1 MREQRGTILY
11 SLDRFQNKG
20 GGGGGGLDMVC
31 KREVKCLDDYWIRD
45 DGSIS
50 IVIGGVNEVFLGEG
64 ISRGHPC
71 TWGDLPMD
79 IEVLQ

>member
-1 MREQRGTILY
+1 MACE
-11 SLDRFQNKG
+11 
-20 GGGGGGLDMVC
+20 
-31 KREVKCLDDYWIRD
+31 REVKCLDDYWIRD

-50 IVIGGVNEVFLGEG
+50 IVIGGVNEVFLEEG

-79 IEVLQ
+79 IKVLQ